1 MIERLAAVPLGT
13 LLITF
18 ALTWV
23 IGPIRLLASFAVLV
37 TWAIIPAIVLAGW
50 LALRLHGGIETG

>member
-23 IGPIRLLASFAVLV
+23 IGPIRLLASFIAVPV
-37 TWAIIPAIVLAGW
+37 TWAIITAIVLAVW
-50 LALRLHGGIETG
+50 LALRLHRG